1 MACNCLDDFDAKLVD
16 HNTRLVRTFV
26 LRPTALEFPKIAVE
40 KINPRN
46 RAIVTAVPTYCP
58 FCGTAYALEGG
69 KVALAAP
76 LEKAQ

>member
-1 MACNCLDDFDAKLVD
+1 MACTCLDDFDAKLSD
-16 HNTRLVRTFV
+16 HNTRIVRTFV

-46 RAIVTAVPTYCP
+46 RAIITAVPTYCP

-69 KVALAAP
+69 KIEIAAS
-76 LEKAQ
+76 EEADR